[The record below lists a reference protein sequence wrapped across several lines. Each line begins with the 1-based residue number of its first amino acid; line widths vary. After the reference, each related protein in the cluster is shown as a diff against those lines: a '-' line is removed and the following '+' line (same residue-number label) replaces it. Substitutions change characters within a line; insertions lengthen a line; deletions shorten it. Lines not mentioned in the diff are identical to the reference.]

1 MEYGYVLWLVPDTAT
16 TGYERVE
23 GGWRIDKARK
33 LVETR
38 KRSYKTATWG
48 F

>member
-1 MEYGYVLWLVPDTAT
+1 VEYVIRLVSDTAT

-23 GGWRIDKARK
+23 GGLRMDKTRK

-38 KRSYKTATWG
+38 ERSYKTATWG